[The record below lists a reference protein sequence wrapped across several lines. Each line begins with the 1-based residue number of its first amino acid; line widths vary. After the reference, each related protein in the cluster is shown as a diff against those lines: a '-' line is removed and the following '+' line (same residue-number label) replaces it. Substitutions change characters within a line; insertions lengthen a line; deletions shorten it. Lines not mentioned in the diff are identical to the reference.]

1 MDGEVIAVTGAFG
14 YTGKYIAKRLL
25 DSGKKVITLTGHPN
39 NLDPFRNQVRAYPFN
54 FEYPDKL
61 AESLNGVSTLYN
73 TYWVR
78 FNHGKQNYTRA
89 VRNTET
95 LIQAA
100 QHAGLRRI
108 VHVSITNPSEDSPYL
123 YFQGKALLEKTI
135 QNSGLTYAI
144 LRPTVIFGQGDLLI
158 NNIAYMLRKFKIFP
172 VPGSGEYKLQPI
184 YVEDFADI
192 AVRLGGLQENLILD
206 VVGPEVFT
214 FNRLIHLIVR
224 MINQRVW
231 LVHVPPEVSLFLSG
245 MVGLVLRD
253 ILLTRDEVHGL
264 MDNLLVSTD
273 PPNGQTSLS
282 TWLKENAGQ
291 IGRRYASELKR
302 HY

>member
-78 FNHGKQNYTRA
+78 FNHGRQNYTRA